1 MIKKYKVGLVGLV
14 ALVSNLAFA
23 TPLSPGETGAFNAFR
38 RYWTDNQFSRQAT
51 WRGNEDSTNTLQ
63 SITYT
68 SFINSNDAAQT
79 STPLTDVDFIM
90 ALADRSAIT
99 ALQRRAILDNDG
111 AYLEGN
117 TGQQYADSLQAESY
131 YNNGLIRPH
140 IPSQNGIPDPYEN
153 PIRETTWGNI
163 KYSMGRR

>member
-1 MIKKYKVGLVGLV
+1 MIKRNKFGFVGLA

-38 RYWTDNQFSRQAT
+38 RYWTDNQFSRQAR
-51 WRGNEDSTNTLQ
+51 WVGNEDSTNTNQ

-68 SFINSNDAAQT
+68 AFINSNDAAQT

-90 ALADRSAIT
+90 ALADKPALT
-99 ALQRRAILDNDG
+99 ALQRRAILDNFG
-111 AYLEGN
+111 AYLEGTVGVN
-117 TGQQYADSLQAESY
+117 YSDSLQAELY

-140 IPSQNGIPDPYEN
+140 IPSQNGISDPYEN
-153 PIRETTWGNI
+153 PIKETTFGNI